1 MKSCTSPSPEI
12 NIRNIPV
19 VTLICLA
26 RCFQKLIHTPSHRLS
41 LPPMILH
48 AKRNLRHP
56 SGAVKEVESGIPKRL
71 HHLFFFFIFPLIQ
84 ASPKL
89 PSESV
94 FIPISPLIQLN
105 MGAEVL
111 SLPNMF
117 PRKPTEKKPRDRLR
131 QRGALIC

>member
-1 MKSCTSPSPEI
+1 MKSCTSPSLEM

-26 RCFQKLIHTPSHRLS
+26 RCFQKLMHTPSHRLS

-48 AKRNLRHP
+48 AKRNLKHL
-56 SGAVKEVESGIPKRL
+56 SDAVKEVESVILKRL
-71 HHLFFFFIFPLIQ
+71 HHLFFFFPLIQ
-84 ASPKL
+84 ASPKP

-94 FIPISPLIQLN
+94 FIPISSLIQLN

-117 PRKPTEKKPRDRLR
+117 PREPTEKKPRDRLR